1 MQTGSVLLHVLLR
14 HRLLPQPGG
23 FERGYLGVLSAR
35 SFADRSTLVSGMSR
49 TTSKGEPIAHAMTTD
64 NKARAGRRARRLNE
78 RRRSESFRWEVRELP
93 DGRFEV
99 VALAK
104 G

>member
-1 MQTGSVLLHVLLR
+1 
-14 HRLLPQPGG
+14 
-23 FERGYLGVLSAR
+23 
-35 SFADRSTLVSGMSR
+35 MSR

-64 NKARAGRRARRLNE
+64 DKARARQRAKQLNQLT
-78 RRRSESFRWEVRELP
+78 RSESLVWEVRELP

-104 G
+104 T

>member
-1 MQTGSVLLHVLLR
+1 
-14 HRLLPQPGG
+14 
-23 FERGYLGVLSAR
+23 
-35 SFADRSTLVSGMSR
+35 MSR
-49 TTSKGEPIAHAMTTD
+49 KTPDGEPIAVAMTTD
-64 NKARAGRRARRLNE
+64 DAARARRRARRLNDL
-78 RRRSESFRWEVRELP
+78 RRSNSFSWSVRELP

>member
-1 MQTGSVLLHVLLR
+1 
-14 HRLLPQPGG
+14 
-23 FERGYLGVLSAR
+23 
-35 SFADRSTLVSGMSR
+35 MSR
-49 TTSKGEPIAHAMTTD
+49 TTRTGEPIAVAMITD
-64 NKARAGRRARRLNE
+64 DKARAGRRARRLNE

-99 VALAK
+99 VAIAK

>member
-1 MQTGSVLLHVLLR
+1 
-14 HRLLPQPGG
+14 
-23 FERGYLGVLSAR
+23 
-35 SFADRSTLVSGMSR
+35 MSR
-49 TTSKGEPIAHAMTTD
+49 TTSTGEPIAHEMTTD
-64 NKARAGRRARRLNE
+64 DQARARQRANRLNE
-78 RRRSESFRWEVRELP
+78 QRRSELFSWEVRELP

>member
-1 MQTGSVLLHVLLR
+1 
-14 HRLLPQPGG
+14 
-23 FERGYLGVLSAR
+23 
-35 SFADRSTLVSGMSR
+35 MSR

-64 NKARAGRRARRLNE
+64 DQVRARRRANRLNE
-78 RRRSESFRWEVRELP
+78 LRRSDLFRWEVRDLP

-104 G
+104 R

>member
-1 MQTGSVLLHVLLR
+1 
-14 HRLLPQPGG
+14 
-23 FERGYLGVLSAR
+23 
-35 SFADRSTLVSGMSR
+35 MSR

-64 NKARAGRRARRLNE
+64 DQPRARRRAKELNE
-78 RRRSESFRWEVRELP
+78 RRRSDAFRWVVGEMA

-104 G
+104 E

>member
-1 MQTGSVLLHVLLR
+1 
-14 HRLLPQPGG
+14 
-23 FERGYLGVLSAR
+23 
-35 SFADRSTLVSGMSR
+35 MSR

-64 NKARAGRRARRLNE
+64 DQARARRRAKELNE
-78 RRRSESFRWEVRELP
+78 RRRSDAFKWEIHELA

>member
-1 MQTGSVLLHVLLR
+1 
-14 HRLLPQPGG
+14 
-23 FERGYLGVLSAR
+23 
-35 SFADRSTLVSGMSR
+35 MSR

-64 NKARAGRRARRLNE
+64 DQPRARRRAKELNE
-78 RRRSESFRWEVRELP
+78 RRRSDAFRWEVRELA

>member
-1 MQTGSVLLHVLLR
+1 M
-14 HRLLPQPGG
+14 
-23 FERGYLGVLSAR
+23 
-35 SFADRSTLVSGMSR
+35 VSGMSR

-64 NKARAGRRARRLNE
+64 DQARARRRAKELNE
-78 RRRSESFRWEVRELP
+78 RRRSDAFRWEVRELP

>member
-1 MQTGSVLLHVLLR
+1 
-14 HRLLPQPGG
+14 
-23 FERGYLGVLSAR
+23 
-35 SFADRSTLVSGMSR
+35 MSR

-64 NKARAGRRARRLNE
+64 DQARARRRAKELNE
-78 RRRSESFRWEVRELP
+78 RRRSDSVRWEVRELA